1 MDPLERILLLIIGL
15 IFMGGGGVLT
25 KQGFD
30 DAKNVFETLI
40 FGMLIMTMGFLLCIW
55 TFAGPPD

>member
-1 MDPLERILLLIIGL
+1 MLFIIGL

-30 DAKNVFETLI
+30 DAKNVFETLV
-40 FGMLIMTMGFLLCIW
+40 FGMLVMTMGFMLCIW